1 MLPSSDNAADAPFAT
16 EDSFA
21 ASETF
26 ERATAGQVVGDA
38 DAGQGPRVET
48 DLSAKTLESS
58 SPFVGQWNQLVS
70 TTNWEK
76 GRIIT
81 QWREAVRKCGAHVTE
96 YSDEAWTRLVGNVT
110 SQHVGRLRRAHE
122 RFGAVR
128 SQYSGLFWSH
138 FQAAL
143 DWDDAEMWLEG
154 AISNRWSVSQMRGAR
169 WEANGGGPEG
179 PAEGQVIEAQIDEDA
194 YNALAGGSE
203 EASSESARGGVE
215 SDGEPVA
222 AASRESAATVEAD
235 ESDAPFEADGEP
247 SEKAPRVRPF
257 ADMAKLPDD
266 VADAFEQFKLV
277 ILSHKMTGWDAIS
290 RDDLLGA
297 LDALKAL
304 AVAPS
309 DDN

>member
-1 MLPSSDNAADAPFAT
+1 MLSSSDNDSYADTDAPFAT
-16 EDSFA
+16 DESFEQ
-21 ASETF
+21 AST
-26 ERATAGQVVGDA
+26 GQVVGDE
-38 DAGQGPRVET
+38 PRIET
-48 DLSAKTLESS
+48 DLSAKTVESS

-76 GRIIT
+76 GRIIAD
-81 QWREAVRKCGAHVTE
+81 WRDAVRKSGAHVTE
-96 YSDEAWTRLVGNVT
+96 FSDEAWTRLVGNVT

-154 AISNRWSVSQMRGAR
+154 AIGNRWSVSQMRGAR

-179 PAEGQVIEAQIDEDA
+179 PTDGHVIETQIDEDS
-194 YNALAGGSE
+194 YNALAGNAE
-203 EASSESARGGVE
+203 EASSEAARSG
-215 SDGEPVA
+215 DMDDEPVT
-222 AASRESAATVEAD
+222 AASRESAATVDAD
-235 ESDAPFEADGEP
+235 ESDAPFDADGE
-247 SEKAPRVRPF
+247 SGDKAPRVRPF
-257 ADMAKLPDD
+257 ADLAKLPDD

-277 ILSHKMTGWDAIS
+277 ILSHKMTGWDLIS

-309 DDN
+309 DND

>member
-1 MLPSSDNAADAPFAT
+1 MLSSSDNATDDTFATDAPFSAD
-16 EDSFA
+16 ESFEQ
-21 ASETF
+21 AST
-26 ERATAGQVVGDA
+26 GHVVGDES
-38 DAGQGPRVET
+38 RVET
-48 DLSAKTLESS
+48 DLSAKTVESS

-76 GRIIT
+76 GRIIAD
-81 QWREAVRKCGAHVTE
+81 WREAVRKTGAHVTE
-96 YSDEAWTRLVGNVT
+96 FSDEAWTRLVGNVT

-179 PAEGQVIEAQIDEDA
+179 PTDGQVIEAQLDEDS
-194 YNALAGGSE
+194 YNALAGNAD
-203 EASSESARGGVE
+203 EASSEAARSG
-215 SDGEPVA
+215 DMDDEPVT
-222 AASRESAATVEAD
+222 AASRESAATVDAD
-235 ESDAPFEADGEP
+235 ESDAPFESDGE
-247 SEKAPRVRPF
+247 SGDKAPRVRPF
-257 ADMAKLPDD
+257 ADLAKLPDD

-277 ILSHKMTGWDAIS
+277 ILSHKMTGWDLIS

-309 DDN
+309 DND

>member
-1 MLPSSDNAADAPFAT
+1 MLPSDQVT
-16 EDSFA
+16 E
-21 ASETF
+21 ETF
-26 ERATAGQVVGDA
+26 ANDASVQAIGDE
-38 DAGQGPRVET
+38 PRVET
-48 DLSAKTLESS
+48 DLSAKTVESS

-76 GRIIT
+76 GRIIAD
-81 QWREAVRKCGAHVTE
+81 WRDAVRKTGAHVTE
-96 YSDEAWTRLVGNVT
+96 FSDEAWTRLVGNVT

-179 PAEGQVIEAQIDEDA
+179 PTDGQVIETQLDEDS
-194 YNALAGGSE
+194 YNALAGNAE
-203 EASSESARGGVE
+203 EASSEAARSG
-215 SDGEPVA
+215 DMDDEPVT
-222 AASRESAATVEAD
+222 AASRESAATVDAD
-235 ESDAPFEADGEP
+235 ESDAPFESDGD
-247 SEKAPRVRPF
+247 SVEKAPRVRPF

-277 ILSHKMTGWDAIS
+277 ILSHKMTGWDQIS

-309 DDN
+309 ADDN

>member
-1 MLPSSDNAADAPFAT
+1 MLPSDHVTDESFSNAT
-16 EDSFA
+16 SVQE
-21 ASETF
+21 
-26 ERATAGQVVGDA
+26 VGDK
-38 DAGQGPRVET
+38 PRIET
-48 DLSAKTLESS
+48 DLSAETVESS

-76 GRIIT
+76 GRIIAD
-81 QWREAVRKCGAHVTE
+81 WREAVRKSGAHVTE

-179 PAEGQVIEAQIDEDA
+179 PAEGQVIEAQIDEDS
-194 YNALAGGSE
+194 YNALAGNADEASGE
-203 EASSESARGGVE
+203 EARSGGE
-215 SDGEPVA
+215 AEGEPVA
-222 AASRESAATVEAD
+222 AASRESVATVDAD
-235 ESDAPFEADGEP
+235 ESDAPFESDGD
-247 SEKAPRVRPF
+247 SAEKAPRVRPF

-277 ILSHKMTGWDAIS
+277 ILSHKMTGWEQIS

-309 DDN
+309 ADDN

>member
-1 MLPSSDNAADAPFAT
+1 MLSSSDNATDDTFATDAPFAT
-16 EDSFA
+16 DNTFA
-21 ASETF
+21 HDTSV
-26 ERATAGQVVGDA
+26 QNVGDE
-38 DAGQGPRVET
+38 PRIET
-48 DLSAKTLESS
+48 DLSAKTVESS

-76 GRIIT
+76 GRIIAD
-81 QWREAVRKCGAHVTE
+81 WREAVRKSGAHITE
-96 YSDEAWTRLVGNVT
+96 FSDEAWTRLVGNVT

-154 AISNRWSVSQMRGAR
+154 AIGNRWSVSQMRGAR

-179 PAEGQVIEAQIDEDA
+179 PTDGQVIEAQLDEDS
-194 YNALAGGSE
+194 YNALAGNAD
-203 EASSESARGGVE
+203 EASSEEARGGE
-215 SDGEPVA
+215 SDGEPVT

-235 ESDAPFEADGEP
+235 ESDAPFDADGE
-247 SEKAPRVRPF
+247 SGDKAPRVRPF

-277 ILSHKMTGWDAIS
+277 ILSHKMTGWDQIS

-309 DDN
+309 ADE

>member
-1 MLPSSDNAADAPFAT
+1 MLSSSDNATDDTFATDAPFAAD
-16 EDSFA
+16 ESFEQ
-21 ASETF
+21 AST
-26 ERATAGQVVGDA
+26 GQVVGDE
-38 DAGQGPRVET
+38 PRVET
-48 DLSAKTLESS
+48 DLSAKTVESS

-76 GRIIT
+76 GRIIAD
-81 QWREAVRKCGAHVTE
+81 WREAVRKTGAHVTE
-96 YSDEAWTRLVGNVT
+96 FSDEAWTRLVGNVT

-179 PAEGQVIEAQIDEDA
+179 PTDGQVIEAQIDEDS
-194 YNALAGGSE
+194 YNALTGNAE
-203 EASSESARGGVE
+203 EASSEAARSG
-215 SDGEPVA
+215 DMDDEPVA
-222 AASRESAATVEAD
+222 AASRESAATVDAD
-235 ESDAPFEADGEP
+235 ESDAPFDTDGE
-247 SEKAPRVRPF
+247 SGDKAPRVRPF
-257 ADMAKLPDD
+257 ADLAKLPDD

-277 ILSHKMTGWDAIS
+277 ILSHKMTGWDLIS

-309 DDN
+309 ADDN

>member
-1 MLPSSDNAADAPFAT
+1 MLSSSDNDSYADTDAPFAT
-16 EDSFA
+16 DES
-21 ASETF
+21 F
-26 ERATAGQVVGDA
+26 ERASSGHVVGDE
-38 DAGQGPRVET
+38 PRTET
-48 DLSAKTLESS
+48 DLSAKTVESS

-76 GRIIT
+76 GRIIAD
-81 QWREAVRKCGAHVTE
+81 WREAVRKSGAHVTE
-96 YSDEAWTRLVGNVT
+96 FSDEAWTRLVGNVT

-154 AISNRWSVSQMRGAR
+154 AIGNRWSVSQMRGAR

-179 PAEGQVIEAQIDEDA
+179 PTDGQVIEAQLDEDS
-194 YNALAGGSE
+194 YNALAGNAE
-203 EASSESARGGVE
+203 EASSEAARSG
-215 SDGEPVA
+215 DMDDEPVA
-222 AASRESAATVEAD
+222 AASRESAASVDSD
-235 ESDAPFEADGEP
+235 ESDAPFDADGE
-247 SEKAPRVRPF
+247 SGDKAPRVRPF
-257 ADMAKLPDD
+257 ADLAKLPDD

-277 ILSHKMTGWDAIS
+277 ILSHKMTGWDLIS

-309 DDN
+309 DND